1 MISFHALFRAAK
13 RVAGVSKA
21 EAFLTDAFT
30 SLFRYLI
37 LINVNELPADVR
49 QRSIYP
55 KEKDLYTLTPIGLFC
70 HYYTKHVLLGAR
82 NGFLLQ
88 AKEMQ

>member
-1 MISFHALFRAAK
+1 MWDREAYIPKK
-13 RVAGVSKA
+13 R
-21 EAFLTDAFT
+21 
-30 SLFRYLI
+30 
-37 LINVNELPADVR
+37 
-49 QRSIYP
+49 IY
-55 KEKDLYTLTPIGLFC
+55 KTLTPIGLFC